1 MNGARMPSRNAAAAD
16 TTRRTSATYG
26 LGSGLL
32 GAGALT
38 VSGLLAAHLGSAWR
52 AFPLAGLRTGVVSS
66 DTLAQA
72 VELPLVLVGTALAA
86 WWGLSLLLLAA
97 LCGVRTAGSESRTLL
112 RWIHAVAPAFVRRLT
127 VVGVGAGLALSAV
140 PAQAAETVPDL
151 GWTSTVTTVGSAPTD
166 DGLTTG
172 FTNPGADRSDPG
184 PSPAPVDGP
193 EETVSPVAVPVEE
206 AATPAPSPPAPS
218 PSHTPVVVQA
228 GDSLWSVAASHLPDG
243 ATDAQIAEAWPR
255 WYDANRDVVGDDPD
269 LVRAGTVLVTPDQAD
284 DA

>member
-1 MNGARMPSRNAAAAD
+1 MPTRNVGANHTD
-16 TTRRTSATYG
+16 RRTSATYG

-32 GAGALT
+32 GAGALA

-52 AFPLAGLRTGVVSS
+52 SFPLAGLRNGVVSS

-97 LCGVRTAGSESRTLL
+97 LCGVRTAGAESRTLL

-140 PAQAAETVPDL
+140 PAQAVETVPDL
-151 GWTSTVTTVGSAPTD
+151 GWTSTVTTVDGSSPGSTD
-166 DGLTTG
+166 DGLSTG
-172 FTNPGADRSDPG
+172 FTDPG
-184 PSPAPVDGP
+184 TDRPDPGTSPAPADAP
-193 EETVSPVAVPVEE
+193 QEKVSPVAVPVEE
-206 AATPAPSPPAPS
+206 ADTPAPSPAPATATS
-218 PSHTPVVVQA
+218 DTSVVLRS

-269 LVRAGTVLVTPDQAD
+269 LVRAGTVLVTPEQVD